1 LLPQIILW
9 ILIWSIIQQTNIT
22 LYSHTNTDY
31 CDVNFLINL
40 NVFNYTSTLST
51 STKTS
56 HNHSLKL
63 LESKD
68 NIQTNSTIP
77 SFLFLRQST
86 ITSFFSVNL
95 IDMPICFKKSKS
107 LYSKT
112 FELPLLKFVN
122 LIMRKG
128 YRTKMIKYTTSSFS
142 SCFFDLINSWNTPEY
157 SRWTS
162 LYNSLL
168 NTSFN
173 SDNNLVN
180 ANLNTELEL
189 YSKHVL
195 IKNEVTFNKISNLD
209 KMLFTKLSDYSPLFS
224 FYIRKVDKSI
234 RKHSRGKS
242 GKYTIMWKYVPIYK
256 RLYITMRWLLKDLK
270 FQKSKSFTS
279 RLIKTLET
287 FLLTPHLSFVC
298 KLRRFTH
305 FFVFQNYKKTL
316 LRTLKTTS

>member
-1 LLPQIILW
+1 MLLLN
-9 ILIWSIIQQTNIT
+9 LIQQTNLI
-22 LYSHTNTDY
+22 LYSHTNTDFY
-31 CDVNFLINL
+31 DVNFLIN
-40 NVFNYTSTLST
+40 FNIYNFLLSQSNNPHLSKHCQHFNSKITDSQLTIQINSTLP
-51 STKTS
+51 
-56 HNHSLKL
+56 N
-63 LESKD
+63 
-68 NIQTNSTIP
+68 
-77 SFLFLRQST
+77 FLFLRQST

-128 YRTKMIKYTTSSFS
+128 YRTKTTKHITRSFS
-142 SCFFDLINSWNTPEY
+142 SCFFEIIKSWNNPNY
-157 SRWTS
+157 FQWVY

-168 NTSFN
+168 VLSYNSNNNFINFN
-173 SDNNLVN
+173 SNIELD
-180 ANLNTELEL
+180 LN
-189 YSKHVL
+189 SKHVL
-195 IKNEVTFNKISNLD
+195 VKDCISFNKTTGLD
-209 KMLFTKLSDYSPLFS
+209 KILFSKLNDYLPLFS

-270 FQKSKSFTS
+270 FQKSKSFEF
-279 RLIKTLET
+279 RLIKTLDI
-287 FLLTPHLSFVC
+287 FLLTPQISFVC

-316 LRTLKTTS
+316 LRNLKTTS

>member
-1 LLPQIILW
+1 MY
-9 ILIWSIIQQTNIT
+9 LINFIQQTNLT
-22 LYSHTNTDY
+22 LYSHTNTDFY
-31 CDVNFLINL
+31 DVNFLINF
-40 NVFNYTSTLST
+40 NVYNFSLLHYNNPHLIKNYQHFNSKIIDSQLHVQVNSTLP
-51 STKTS
+51 
-56 HNHSLKL
+56 N
-63 LESKD
+63 
-68 NIQTNSTIP
+68 
-77 SFLFLRQST
+77 FLFLRQST

-128 YRTKMIKYTTSSFS
+128 YRTKTTKHTTRSFS
-142 SCFFDLINSWNTPEY
+142 TCFFEILKSWNNPNY
-157 SRWTS
+157 SQWVY

-168 NTSFN
+168 SLSYNSNNNFVNFN
-173 SDNNLVN
+173 S
-180 ANLNTELEL
+180 NTELDL
-189 YSKHVL
+189 NSKHVL
-195 IKNEVTFNKISNLD
+195 VKNDISFNKTTSLD
-209 KMLFTKLSDYSPLFS
+209 KILFSKLNDYLPLFS

-270 FQKSKSFTS
+270 FQKSKSFES
-279 RLIKTLET
+279 RLIKTLDT
-287 FLLTPHLSFVC
+287 FLLTPQLSFVC